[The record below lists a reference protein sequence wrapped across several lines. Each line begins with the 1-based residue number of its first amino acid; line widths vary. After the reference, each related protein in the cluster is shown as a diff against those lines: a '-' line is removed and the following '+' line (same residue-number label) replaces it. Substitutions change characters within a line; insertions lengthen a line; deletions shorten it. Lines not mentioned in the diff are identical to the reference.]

1 MENEQSHYD
10 DSAFDDVVAGPET
23 GTDPIYEPRERSE
36 YRDETYI
43 EDSGHLSRSDE
54 EEFEKFFGG
63 RGNSEARDKVG
74 ESSYGSISDADNE
87 SEGSDSDE
95 WAAEGLGS
103 NEPDFDMGD
112 DLDFDGTPDEDEGE
126 GETPTD
132 DNEDGEDKGFLNGI
146 RSRAAELV
154 DDDGDDQDTFRSRLA
169 DLIEPDEEEAE
180 EYSPSDFDHDYEPA
194 DDDAEDEP
202 DEGQPDSTD
211 EVEEDSSFDEEG
223 GDDEGQPV
231 DGGDSDS
238 VTRGE
243 PVSYTVFRGGNDS
256 EEESQRDDET
266 GAENRFSEPW
276 TGDYGDKPYATSRN
290 ADSEDDFGVKDN
302 SEDSSAS
309 TENGSTQ
316 DEATVDEVAS
326 SSAKDS
332 DFDGILS
339 GFSDSDDDSGHS
351 PMHEELMREFEQQ
364 RAENEH
370 KIAGRTLYFDDDI
383 DADEEDW

>member
-10 DSAFDDVVAGPET
+10 DSAFDDVVSSPET
-23 GTDPIYEPRERSE
+23 GTDSTLEPQGRSD
-36 YRDETYI
+36 YRDETYN

-74 ESSYGSISDADNE
+74 ESSYGSISDADNK

-95 WAAEGLGS
+95 WAAEGLDN

-112 DLDFDGTPDEDEGE
+112 DLDFDGTPDEDEDEDSADGSESNGGE
-126 GETPTD
+126 G
-132 DNEDGEDKGFLNGI
+132 FLSGV

-169 DLIEPDEEEAE
+169 DLIEPDEEDGE

-194 DDDAEDEP
+194 EDSAEDEP

-243 PVSYTVFRGGNDS
+243 PVSYTVFRSGNDS
-256 EEESQRDDET
+256 EEDPQGDDET

-276 TGDYGDKPYATSRN
+276 TGDYGDNPHATSRN
-290 ADSEDDFGVKDN
+290 ADSEDDFGVEDN

-316 DEATVDEVAS
+316 DEANVDEVAS
-326 SSAKDS
+326 NSAKDS
-332 DFDGILS
+332 DFEALWS
-339 GFSDSDDDSGHS
+339 GSSDSDDDSGRS

-383 DADEEDW
+383 DADEGDW

>member
-1 MENEQSHYD
+1 MEHEQSHYD

-36 YRDETYI
+36 YRDETYN

-95 WAAEGLGS
+95 WAAEGLS
-103 NEPDFDMGD
+103 SSEPDFDMGD

-126 GETPTD
+126 DEVPID

-146 RSRAAELV
+146 RSRAAEFV
-154 DDDGDDQDTFRSRLA
+154 DDDSDDQDTFRSRLA

-194 DDDAEDEP
+194 EDGAEDSPKEGRSGSA
-202 DEGQPDSTD
+202 DEADGSSGAKDSGK
-211 EVEEDSSFDEEG
+211 DEE
-223 GDDEGQPV
+223 QPV
-231 DGGDSDS
+231 DSGDRSS

-243 PVSYTVFRGGNDS
+243 PVSYTVFRGGDGS
-256 EEESQRDDET
+256 EDKSQRDDES
-266 GAENRFSEPW
+266 GAESRFSEPW
-276 TGDYGDKPYATSRN
+276 TGDYGDKPYTLARN
-290 ADSEDDFGVKDN
+290 ADIEDGSGVEDDN
-302 SEDSSAS
+302 EDSNASA
-309 TENGSTQ
+309 EDGGAQ
-316 DEATVDEVAS
+316 DETSGDEVAS
-326 SSAKDS
+326 GGPKDS
-332 DFDGILS
+332 DSDGLLS
-339 GFSDSDDDSGHS
+339 GFSDPDDDSGHS

>member
-10 DSAFDDVVAGPET
+10 DSAFDDVSGPET

-36 YRDETYI
+36 YRDETYN

-95 WAAEGLGS
+95 WAAEGLS
-103 NEPDFDMGD
+103 SSEPDFDMGD

-126 GETPTD
+126 DEVPID

-146 RSRAAELV
+146 RSRAAEFV
-154 DDDGDDQDTFRSRLA
+154 DDDSDDQDTFRSRLA

-194 DDDAEDEP
+194 EDSAEDGPE
-202 DEGQPDSTD
+202 EGQSDSTD
-211 EVEEDSSFDEEG
+211 EAKDSSFAEEG
-223 GDDEGQPV
+223 GDDKEQPV
-231 DGGDSDS
+231 VGGDSDS

>member
-1 MENEQSHYD
+1 MEHEQSHYD
-10 DSAFDDVVAGPET
+10 DSAFDDVAAGPET
-23 GTDPIYEPRERSE
+23 DTDSTRETQGRSD
-36 YRDETYI
+36 YRDETYN

-74 ESSYGSISDADNE
+74 ESSYGSISDADNK

-103 NEPDFDMGD
+103 GEPDFDMGD
-112 DLDFDGTPDEDEGE
+112 DLDFDGTPDEDEDEDSADGSESNGGE
-126 GETPTD
+126 G
-132 DNEDGEDKGFLNGI
+132 FLSVV

-169 DLIEPDEEEAE
+169 DLIEPDEEGGE

-194 DDDAEDEP
+194 EDGGAEDSPEEGRSGSADDAD
-202 DEGQPDSTD
+202 G
-211 EVEEDSSFDEEG
+211 SSGAEYSGKDEEQPVDSG
-223 GDDEGQPV
+223 DRISATRGETVSYTIFRGGDGSEDKSQGDDE
-231 DGGDSDS
+231 S
-238 VTRGE
+238 
-243 PVSYTVFRGGNDS
+243 
-256 EEESQRDDET
+256 
-266 GAENRFSEPW
+266 GAESRFSEPW
-276 TGDYGDKPYATSRN
+276 TGDYGDRPYAPARG
-290 ADSEDDFGVKDN
+290 ADSEGDFG
-302 SEDSSAS
+302 SEGGDRDSSAGVVS
-309 TENGSTQ
+309 GGDQDEKTENETASGGAGDTDFEALWGGS
-316 DEATVDEVAS
+316 
-326 SSAKDS
+326 
-332 DFDGILS
+332 
-339 GFSDSDDDSGHS
+339 SDSDDDSGRS